1 MTQNNQYRRESA
13 SYFFKVALADR
24 RKDTLVR
31 HLDVL
36 RDAYDA
42 TRRDHPFRCDAFV
55 VMPDH
60 MYAMWTLPDGDTE
73 VSVRWA
79 RLKAQ
84 FARNL
89 PVHPRDADRCATPD
103 ANDIWD
109 IRSLHH
115 RIRDQAD
122 FDDHLARCWWNP
134 VKHGLVRRPT
144 DWPFSSV
151 HRDVRMGLVSDERLA
166 QGAPHEFARPV
177 RRADDIT
184 HPASC
189 VA

>member
-1 MTQNNQYRRESA
+1 MTKDTRYHREGA

-24 RKDTLVR
+24 SKDTLVR
-31 HLDVL
+31 HLDLL
-36 RDAYDA
+36 RDAYNA

-73 VSVRWA
+73 FSQRWA
-79 RLKAQ
+79 LLKAL
-84 FARNL
+84 FARSL
-89 PVHPRDADRCATPD
+89 PVHPHDADRHATTD
-103 ANDIWD
+103 VQDIWETK
-109 IRSLHH
+109 SLHH

-122 FDDHLARCWWNP
+122 FEGHLAYCWWNP

-151 HRDVRMGLVSDERLA
+151 HRDMRMGLVCDESLA
-166 QGAPHEFARPV
+166 QTAPYGFAPPV
-177 RRADDIT
+177 RRAGDVT